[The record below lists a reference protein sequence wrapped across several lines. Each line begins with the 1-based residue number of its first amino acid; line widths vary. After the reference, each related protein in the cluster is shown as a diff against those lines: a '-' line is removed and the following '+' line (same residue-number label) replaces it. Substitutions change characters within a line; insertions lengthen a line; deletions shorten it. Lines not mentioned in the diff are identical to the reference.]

1 MQIYKTGNGM
11 DDAQYLSLVPGFALN
26 EQMTYPWDNSLT
38 DRGIHQGVTHG
49 SVWNY
54 LILKEEKLSNY
65 GG

>member
-1 MQIYKTGNGM
+1 M